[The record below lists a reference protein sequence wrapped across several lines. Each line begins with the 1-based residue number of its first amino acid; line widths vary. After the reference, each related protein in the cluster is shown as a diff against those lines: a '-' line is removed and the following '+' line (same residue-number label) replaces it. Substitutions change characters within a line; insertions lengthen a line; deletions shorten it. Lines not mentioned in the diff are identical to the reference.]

1 MLLASSVYNFYIVKI
16 IPNTD
21 LTKNLNSGKTGEVKL
36 KSCEGSQILP
46 DFKTNKLS

>member
-21 LTKNLNSGKTGEVKL
+21 LTKNLNSGKTGEVKMKRFL
-36 KSCEGSQILP
+36 YWDIRHC
-46 DFKTNKLS
+46 